1 MASATSELA
10 QKLARRR
17 AGEQVFETV
26 ASQSSADVVAEYIGG
41 VRMEGG
47 HETVFESVAASS
59 VADASCTLKQVEGS
73 PSSQRQASEAFA
85 AALERIRAF
94 EQAQVATDSTRSRSA
109 SSFSQNFATNR
120 SENEE
125 KSTEV
130 VGDRSSFAP
139 VSADIAAA
147 EDKVVVQRER
157 QQVDFK
163 SAVRDRFMA
172 LLQEGLPPNEAAARA
187 IREAAGQPSDAGD
200 DAADWHVVSSSNCA
214 SSAQHQGVAISV
226 AA

>member
-47 HETVFESVAASS
+47 HETVFESVAVSS

-94 EQAQVATDSTRSRSA
+94 EQAQVATDSIRSRSV
-109 SSFSQNFATNR
+109 SSFSQSLATNR

-125 KSTEV
+125 KSTEA

-139 VSADIAAA
+139 VSADIAA
-147 EDKVVVQRER
+147 EDEVVQRER
-157 QQVDFK
+157 QVDFK
-163 SAVRDRFMA
+163 SAVRERFMA
-172 LLQEGLPPNEAAARA
+172 LLQEGLPPNEAAARS
-187 IREAAGQPSDAGD
+187 IREAAGQPSDAGVE
-200 DAADWHVVSSSNCA
+200 AADWHVVSSSSCA